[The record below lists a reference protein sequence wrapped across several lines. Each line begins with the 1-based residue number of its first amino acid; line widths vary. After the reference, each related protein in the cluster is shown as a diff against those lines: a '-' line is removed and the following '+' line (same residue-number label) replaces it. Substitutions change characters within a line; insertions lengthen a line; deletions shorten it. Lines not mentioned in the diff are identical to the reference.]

1 MFGELPKQ
9 IEVAGVYRN
18 IRTNYK
24 DIITI
29 LIMFEDPDL
38 TQEEKVWDC
47 LDILFFGI
55 NNIPQKD
62 YDAAFQA
69 ALKFIDHGIEKENEK
84 SPRLMDWEK
93 DEPILIP
100 AINKSAGFD
109 VTRVPYIHWWTFMGY
124 YMEIGDNSVFTQVV
138 NIRNKQAKNKKLNDA
153 EKEFYKQN
161 KKLITLP
168 KKRDKEEQAEYDRLN
183 ALTK

>member
-9 IEVAGVYRN
+9 LEVAGVYRN
-18 IRTNYK
+18 IRTNYR
-24 DIITI
+24 DIINI

-38 TQEEKVWDC
+38 TKEEKVWDC
-47 LDILFFGI
+47 LDILFYGI
-55 NNIPQKD
+55 DNIPQKD

-69 ALKFIDHGIEKENEK
+69 ALKFIDHGIDSNSSS

-109 VTRVPYIHWWTFMGY
+109 VTSVKYIHWWTFMGY
-124 YMEIGDNSVFTQVV
+124 YMEIGESVFAQVI
-138 NIRNKQAKNKKLNDA
+138 NIRSKKKKGKKL
-153 EKEFYKQN
+153 EKYEEEFYKQN
-161 KKLITLP
+161 KALIKLP
-168 KKRDKEEQAEYDRLN
+168 VKRSKEEQAKYERLN

>member
-9 IEVAGVYRN
+9 LEVAGVYRN

-24 DIITI
+24 DIINI

-38 TQEEKVWDC
+38 SKEQKVWDC
-47 LDILFFGI
+47 LDILYYDLDS
-55 NNIPQKD
+55 IPQKD

-69 ALKFIDHGIEKENEK
+69 ALKFIDHGIEQEKEK
-84 SPRLMDWEK
+84 SPHLMDWEK

-100 AINKSAGFD
+100 AINKVAGFD
-109 VTRVPYIHWWTFMGY
+109 IRSVKYIHWWTFLGY
-124 YMEIGDNSVFTQVV
+124 YMEIGESIFAQVV
-138 NIRNKQAKNKKLNDA
+138 NVRNKKAKKKKLNDV
-153 EKEFYKQN
+153 EKDFYKHNQALI
-161 KKLITLP
+161 KLP
-168 KKRDKEEQAEYDRLN
+168 VKRTKEEQEKYDKLN